1 MDQSLSPEEYER
13 RIRERAQQLWE
24 EAGRPEEL
32 SDHFWFA
39 AQRAFEAEHPEF
51 AQRHGGE
58 QQPEPDAPGGLVV

>member
-24 EAGRPEEL
+24 EAGQPEGQ
-32 SDHFWFA
+32 SNHFWFA

-51 AQRHGGE
+51 AQRNGGE
-58 QQPEPDAPGGLVV
+58 QQPEQDEPGGLVV

>member
-24 EAGRPEEL
+24 EAGQPEGQ
-32 SDHFWFA
+32 SNHFWFA

-58 QQPEPDAPGGLVV
+58 QQPEQDEPGGLVV